1 MTLERIDW
9 IDCRDALEGLREL
22 PDGCADLVLTD
33 PPYNVGVT
41 TSRAGKK
48 VVNAWDRIDNYTEW
62 SLAWLKEC
70 QRVLKPN
77 GVLYFWHNDIGQVA
91 ELLEAIKRETSLAL
105 ESFCIWDKGPGYR
118 AQTWKNRDPNGKTAL
133 RSWFNICEYCLHF
146 FNAPKDA
153 DGAWKHT
160 GLERINSNPACY
172 KPIKDWYAAEKER
185 LGLTERDIAAAYTA
199 ATGRKPYML
208 RHYFKDT
215 QFEIP
220 TQATW
225 EAVYMPMGFGAS
237 YEELRAYYEEFRASY
252 EAFRASYEE
261 LRNTHNVDAEHYNI
275 WHVPPLASTGRLHTC
290 QKPTQILERLIRV
303 SSNEGGIVL
312 DPFMGS
318 GSTAVAAMHMG
329 RHYIGF
335 ERDPDYYRIAM
346 ERIRREELA
355 GIQTT
360 MAEMAK

>member
-1 MTLERIDW
+1 MTLERLDW

-22 PDGCADLVLTD
+22 PDGCVDLVLTD
-33 PPYNVGVT
+33 PPYNVGVQ

-48 VVNAWDRIDNYTEW
+48 TVNAWDRIDNYTEW

-105 ESFCIWDKGPGYR
+105 VSFCIWDKGTAYR
-118 AQTWKNRDPNGKTAL
+118 ARAWKDRKPDGPNVL

-146 FNAPKDA
+146 FNAPA
-153 DGAWKHT
+153 GEGRGWQYT
-160 GLERINSNPACY
+160 GTERINSNPACY

-185 LGLTERDIAAAYTA
+185 LGLTERDIEAAYTA

-208 RHYFKDT
+208 RHYFKDS
-215 QFEIP
+215 QFEIT
-220 TQATW
+220 TQAIW
-225 EAVYMPMGFGAS
+225 EAVYMPLGFGAS
-237 YEELRAYYEEFRASY
+237 YEELRASYEELRASY
-252 EAFRASYEE
+252 KE
-261 LRNTHNVDAEHYNI
+261 LRNTHNVDAEHCNI

-290 QKPTQILERLIRV
+290 QKPIEILERLIRV

-335 ERDPDYYRIAM
+335 ERDPEYYRIAM

-360 MAEMAK
+360 MAGMAK

>member
-185 LGLTERDIAAAYTA
+185 LGLTERDIEAAYTA

-208 RHYFKDT
+208 RHYFKDS

-225 EAVYMPMGFGAS
+225 EAVYMPLGFGAS
-237 YEELRAYYEEFRASY
+237 C
-252 EAFRASYEE
+252 EE
-261 LRNTHNVDAEHYNI
+261 LRNTHNVDAEHCNI

>member
-225 EAVYMPMGFGAS
+225 EAVYMPLGFGAS
-237 YEELRAYYEEFRASY
+237 YEELRASYEELRASY
-252 EAFRASYEE
+252 EEFRASYEE
-261 LRNTHNVDAEHYNI
+261 LRNTHNVDAEHCNI